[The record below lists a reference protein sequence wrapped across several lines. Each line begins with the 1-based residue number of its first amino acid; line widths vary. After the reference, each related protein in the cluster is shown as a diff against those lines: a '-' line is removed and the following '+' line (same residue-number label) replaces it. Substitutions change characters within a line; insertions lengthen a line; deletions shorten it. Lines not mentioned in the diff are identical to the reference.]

1 MADKVIVTKNKLDD
15 LADSIS
21 TKAGVATPMTLS
33 EMKTAVDNIQTGGG
47 SEGTDTSDATLTS
60 GSQMLSGVTA
70 YSKGTKYIGTI
81 ATKTA
86 SDVTVSGG
94 AVTTPTGYYATAVT
108 KSVGTGSAV
117 APASITDTNPTITT
131 SENTL
136 TLNKTVS
143 VTPVV
148 TVGYVTEGTATN
160 VDVSLTKSM
169 SVVGAQ
175 LFTPS
180 TSTRVVVYPGT
191 YCSDAQSIAG
201 DANLV
206 PENIV
211 SGKTIFGVAGTA
223 SGGSGGSVKRGGI
236 RPDAELVNKWT
247 MDQYAVADLELTIP
261 SYSTK
266 DSVLKAAVTLDTY
279 TGDPLTYRYF
289 ITERTLTIP
298 EYSITTLAK
307 GRQEY
312 TMGWAQYEW
321 LYNPSGQMQTIINP
335 SKAYGVYSQI
345 QKATLEREVYWSS
358 ATAVGIY
365 PSSNYGAKQPFT
377 FPTITNNKTI
387 TIKSPQIAIRGQT
400 TYFTQTFFDAIEDI
414 RCQYVIEL
422 WRVPLTGVDGWV
434 FGTQMDSVLNDIKNN
449 GGTLT

>member
-47 SEGTDTSDATLTS
+47 SGGTDTSDATLTS

-70 YSKGTKYIGTI
+70 YSKGTKYTGTI

-108 KSVGTGSAV
+108 KSVGTGSAA
-117 APASITDTNPTITT
+117 APASITDTNPTLTT
-131 SENTL
+131 NGNTL

-148 TVGYVTEGTATN
+148 TAGYVTEGTATN

-169 SVVGAQ
+169 PVVGAQ
-175 LFTPS
+175 LFTPG
-180 TSTRVVVYPGT
+180 TSTRTVIPSMT
-191 YCSDAQSIAG
+191 YCSGPQSIEG

-211 SGKTIFGVAGTA
+211 SGKSIFGVAGTA
-223 SGGSGGSVKRGGI
+223 SGGSGGSVRMGVL
-236 RPDAELVNKWT
+236 RSDAELVDKWT
-247 MDQYAVADLELTIP
+247 MDQYVVSDLGLTIP
-261 SYSTK
+261 AYSTTN
-266 DSVLKAAVTLDTY
+266 ANIR
-279 TGDPLTYRYF
+279 TGQNLEVYVGTPTTYRYF
-289 ITERTLTIP
+289 VTMRTLTIP
-298 EYSITTLAK
+298 VYNIATLGK
-307 GRQEY
+307 GREDY
-312 TMGWAQYEW
+312 AVSYGFYEW
-321 LYNPSGQMQTIINP
+321 LYNPSGQMTTLDGTK
-335 SKAYGVYSQI
+335 SYGVYSQI
-345 QKATLEREVYWSS
+345 VGGGYGRELYWSS
-358 ATAVGIY
+358 ATALSIY
-365 PSSNYGAKQPFT
+365 TSISYCARQDLVA
-377 FPTITNNKTI
+377 PTIGSNKNL
-387 TIKSPQIAIRGQT
+387 TIKTPVIAIRGNASYLTQ
-400 TYFTQTFFDAIEDI
+400 TYFDAVEDI

-422 WRVPLTGVDGWV
+422 WRVPLTGVDGWSV
-434 FGTQMDSVLNDIKNN
+434 GTQMDSVFTNIAN